1 MTARG
6 QLVNGFL
13 FLWAL
18 VLLLTMKLFGFNAS
32 GGAAIPPIS
41 VPLLF
46 LPVLPY
52 LVARWIW
59 GRQLRDLPPVPLD
72 VTTRLAC
79 VGSPRQLKKCGE
91 FTDLPFA
98 PVFFSATFA
107 QPFSWVMVMVAVV
120 PAIPAIVGCQYLIA
134 HLAGTPILEFT
145 MMTNVFAGS
154 GGVGCAAGIVGW
166 LWPTYFR
173 IVPGRLDVMRF
184 NNLLNRPVSVERYN
198 LRTAKL
204 LIDLRRGVIFVDES
218 DGRTGEF
225 PIVWM
230 RRSTR
235 ERLAYHLLLAAISS
249 YEAPML
255 PDDRLLG

>member
-1 MTARG
+1 MQFVT
-6 QLVNGFL
+6 L
-13 FLWAL
+13 FL
-18 VLLLTMKLFGFNAS
+18 
-32 GGAAIPPIS
+32 
-41 VPLLF
+41 
-46 LPVLPY
+46 
-52 LVARWIW
+52 
-59 GRQLRDLPPVPLD
+59 
-72 VTTRLAC
+72 
-79 VGSPRQLKKCGE
+79 
-91 FTDLPFA
+91 
-98 PVFFSATFA
+98 
-107 QPFSWVMVMVAVV
+107 
-120 PAIPAIVGCQYLIA
+120 AIVGTAVA
-134 HLAGTPILEFT
+134 HYATVYPTLGTIHDWSHFFLGKLCAGFT
-145 MMTNVFAGS
+145 MG
-154 GGVGCAAGIVGW
+154 AAIVGW